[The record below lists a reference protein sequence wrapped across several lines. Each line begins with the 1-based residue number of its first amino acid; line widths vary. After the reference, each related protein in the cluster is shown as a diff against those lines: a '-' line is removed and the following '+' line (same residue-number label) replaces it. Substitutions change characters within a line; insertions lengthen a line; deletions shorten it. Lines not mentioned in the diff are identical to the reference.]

1 MSDQRPSRFLAE
13 IPESLAQKHD
23 ISQWSVF
30 EMSTFFVR
38 WFGNEMHNQASSIIT
53 FGTATKSK
61 QDTKEQN
68 VINKE
73 FSVKTYNKKT
83 DGFKKFQSVQH
94 TKFGIGIIQEVEQKD
109 EDTIYITAK
118 FKSGVKKVKADFL
131 EKV

>member
-1 MSDQRPSRFLAE
+1 VLFLHKKAAVLPQRFL
-13 IPESLAQKHD
+13 I
-23 ISQWSVF
+23 
-30 EMSTFFVR
+30 R
-38 WFGNEMHNQASSIIT
+38 
-53 FGTATKSK
+53 
-61 QDTKEQN
+61 KEQN